1 MFAST
6 QMKRPTQLR
15 FDYALRAPL
24 SEENCDMPRQP
35 LFTGLVFDEF
45 GKPAE
50 SALVG
55 DEPCYVV
62 DDAGFRRHIPS
73 EEVDKQV
80 LTQIAEMMKGSEDL
94 LSEQTAKMLG
104 QEDVFTKAAIQQ
116 QLKNIDKQFDQ
127 LLQVGFPEDMRA
139 YLGMMGFRIIINVH
153 GEVIKVDQPGAIS
166 DEGDE

>member
-1 MFAST
+1 
-6 QMKRPTQLR
+6 
-15 FDYALRAPL
+15 
-24 SEENCDMPRQP
+24 MPRQP
-35 LFTGLVFDEF
+35 LFAGLVLDEF
-45 GKPAE
+45 GSLAE

-80 LTQIAEMMKGSEDL
+80 LAQIAEMMKGSEDL

-139 YLGMMGFRIIINVH
+139 YLGMMGFRVIINVH

>member
-1 MFAST
+1 
-6 QMKRPTQLR
+6 
-15 FDYALRAPL
+15 
-24 SEENCDMPRQP
+24 MPRQP
-35 LFTGLVFDEF
+35 LFAGLVFDEF
-45 GKPAE
+45 GNPAE

-62 DDAGFRRHIPS
+62 DDAGFRRHISS
-73 EEVDKQV
+73 EQIDRKV
-80 LTQIAEMMKGSEDL
+80 LNHLADMMKGSEDL

-127 LLQVGFPEDMRA
+127 LLQVGWPEDMRN

-153 GEVIKVDQPGAIS
+153 GEVVKVEQPGIDPGAG
-166 DEGDE
+166 EE